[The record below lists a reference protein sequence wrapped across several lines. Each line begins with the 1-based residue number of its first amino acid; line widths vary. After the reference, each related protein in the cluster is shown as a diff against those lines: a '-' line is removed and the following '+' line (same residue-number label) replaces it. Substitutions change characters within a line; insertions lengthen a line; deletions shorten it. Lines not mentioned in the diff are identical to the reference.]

1 MYSYT
6 SGVYLSLSLALFP
19 LSGTVFIF
27 RMYAGTGVRYTRY
40 RMTVFI
46 SFIYLLILVHWW
58 WLEAVLLGIIP
69 SPVTTS
75 VVIVLVS
82 PGLFCNS
89 RVLHPLRSLV
99 LVMQLCVF
107 VLRVEPIFYFIIY
120 LCRALW
126 GSCQDLSSG
135 YALDTCPRG
144 RSLET
149 WRLPVHSLMVTRAIP
164 GIYFKS
170 EELCILYAYLFII

>member
-1 MYSYT
+1 VHCPQRYSLYFSHVPCVPVWWYT
-6 SGVYLSLSLALFP
+6 VLCNC
-19 LSGTVFIF
+19 FIF
-27 RMYAGTGVRYTRY
+27 FLYLFIWVR
-40 RMTVFI
+40 
-46 SFIYLLILVHWW
+46 WW

-107 VLRVEPIFYFIIY
+107 DLRVEPIFLFIIY
-120 LCRALW
+120 LCRTLW
-126 GSCQDLSSG
+126 GSCQDLSSR
-135 YALDTCPRG
+135 YVLDTCPRV

-149 WRLPVHSLMVTRAIP
+149 WRLPIHSLEVASAIP
-164 GIYFKS
+164 GILFQVRGTLYFVCLS
-170 EELCILYAYLFII
+170 LYYLVMFTWLSNLEYS